1 MRTGLFIF
9 LLSLGISSRA
19 QTLPPINY
27 DSLFQRRMAGL
38 SPVQRFEWTNKYVLF
53 LNEHSR
59 FAEARTL
66 LQASLKVAQQ
76 ARLTTWTA
84 RFYELSGSI
93 EETNGNLVRS
103 VDFFLHALAIYQA
116 TYAFERQQ
124 QLFVRI
130 IGVYGSLQNVAQ
142 RQKYNRQAARLQREY
157 PQLFIL
163 PFIYAD
169 KADDFVKA
177 GKPDSALACGR
188 KAMTVLWVTR
198 RWKHFYTHLD
208 GYGVL
213 LTDGGMYREAEKTF
227 RQCLAYSLQ
236 QGDQRRELYAYIH
249 LPEPL
254 LHLGRLDEA
263 EYYAKLALSRI
274 ELDPERQDEHRTQ
287 VYASLTHI
295 AEARGHYKQALVYER
310 LSNQYGNALRSVEK
324 NRQLAEVEARYQ
336 TAQKQ
341 VRINQLSIDNQR
353 QLTQISWQAGGLIAL
368 IALLGL
374 AGWQYRV
381 IRQVNA
387 RLRTSS
393 QLVSENNRQ
402 ISQQSDRLGV
412 LMQELHHRVKN
423 NLAIVSSLM
432 RMQSK
437 RLDDPRAVQAVQ
449 DGQRRVEAIS
459 LIHQQFYLTENL
471 AHVPIKAYVTE
482 LTEGLLLGYG
492 FDPDTFDCQVEVADI
507 QLEVDVAVPLGLI
520 LNEVLTN
527 AFKYAYANV
536 AQPRLRVRLQ
546 PVTDGP
552 ATGLLIEV
560 QDNGPGLERS
570 ADAGPGLEGPGLDGS
585 GRTDAR
591 LERSADAGAT
601 PASPRRKGSFGQRL
615 IRELTGQLGGEMSL
629 TTRQGTYFRLWIP
642 TPAWPGPA

>member
-19 QTLPPINY
+19 QTLPPIDY

-38 SPVQRFEWTNKYVLF
+38 SPVQRFEWTNKYVIF

-66 LQASLKVAQQ
+66 LQASLKAAQQ
-76 ARLTTWTA
+76 ANLTAWTA
-84 RFYELSGSI
+84 RFYELSGYI

-103 VDFFLHALAIYQA
+103 VDFFLQALAIYQA
-116 TYAFERQQ
+116 TYAFEQQQ
-124 QLFVRI
+124 QLCVHI
-130 IGVYGSLQNVAQ
+130 IGVYSSLQNLAK
-142 RQKYNRQAARLQREY
+142 RQEYNRQAATLQREY
-157 PQLFIL
+157 HQLFIL
-163 PFIYAD
+163 PFMYAD
-169 KADDFVKA
+169 KADDFVNA
-177 GKPDSALACGR
+177 GKPDSALAYGR

-198 RWKHFYTHLD
+198 KWQQFYSYLD

-213 LTDGGMYREAEKTF
+213 LTDGGLYREAEKTF
-227 RQCLAYSLQ
+227 RQCLTYSLQ
-236 QGDQRRELYAYIH
+236 QGDKRRELYEYIH

-254 LHLGRLDEA
+254 LRLDRLDEA
-263 EYYAKLALSRI
+263 EHYAKLALSRI

-287 VYASLTHI
+287 VYESLTHI
-295 AEARGHYKQALVYER
+295 AEARGQYKQALVYER
-310 LSNQYGNALRSVEK
+310 LSNQYRNAVLSVEK
-324 NRQLAEVEARYQ
+324 NRQIAEVEARYQ

-341 VRINQLSIDNQR
+341 ARINQLSIDNQR
-353 QLTQISWQAGGLIAL
+353 QLSQISWQAVGLMAL

-374 AGWQYRV
+374 ALWQYRV

-393 QLVSENNRQ
+393 QMVSENNRQ

-459 LIHQQFYLTENL
+459 LIHQQFYQTENL
-471 AHVPIKAYVTE
+471 ADVPIKAYVTE

-527 AFKYAYANV
+527 AFKYAYTNV
-536 AQPRLRVRLQ
+536 DKPKLNVRLQ
-546 PVTDGP
+546 PVTDSSV
-552 ATGLLIEV
+552 TGLLIEI
-560 QDNGPGLERS
+560 QDNGPGLE
-570 ADAGPGLEGPGLDGS
+570 GTGLEGAGLEGS
-585 GRTDAR
+585 
-591 LERSADAGAT
+591 T
-601 PASPRRKGSFGQRL
+601 PAVARRKGSFGQRL

-629 TTRQGTYFRLWIP
+629 TTRHGTYFRLWIP
-642 TPAWPGPA
+642 TPA

>member
-19 QTLPPINY
+19 QTLPPIDY

-38 SPVQRFEWTNKYVLF
+38 SPVQRFEWTNKYVIF

-66 LQASLKVAQQ
+66 LQASLKAAQQ
-76 ARLTTWTA
+76 AHSTAWTA
-84 RFYELSGSI
+84 RFYELSGYI

-103 VDFFLHALAIYQA
+103 VDFFLQALAIYKA
-116 TYAFERQQ
+116 TYAFEQQQ
-124 QLFVRI
+124 QLCVHI
-130 IGVYGSLQNVAQ
+130 IGVYSSLQNLAK
-142 RQKYNRQAARLQREY
+142 RQEYNRQAATLQREY
-157 PQLFIL
+157 HQLFML
-163 PFIYAD
+163 PFMYAN
-169 KADDFVKA
+169 KADDFVNV
-177 GKPDSALACGR
+177 GKLDSALAYGR

-198 RWKHFYTHLD
+198 KWQQFYSYLD

-213 LTDGGMYREAEKTF
+213 LTDGGQYREAEKTF

-236 QGDQRRELYAYIH
+236 QGDPRRELYEYIH
-249 LPEPL
+249 LSEPL

-263 EYYAKLALSRI
+263 AHYAKLALSRI

-287 VYASLTHI
+287 VYESLTHI
-295 AEARGHYKQALVYER
+295 AEARGQYKQALVYER
-310 LSNQYGNALRSVEK
+310 LSNQYRNAVLSVEK
-324 NRQLAEVEARYQ
+324 NRQIAEVEARYQ

-341 VRINQLSIDNQR
+341 ARINQLSIDNQR
-353 QLTQISWQAGGLIAL
+353 QLSQISWQAVGLIAL
-368 IALLGL
+368 IVLLGL
-374 AGWQYRV
+374 VLWQYRV

-387 RLRTSS
+387 RLRTSN
-393 QLVSENNRQ
+393 QMVSKNNRQ

-459 LIHQQFYLTENL
+459 LIHQQFYQTENL
-471 AHVPIKAYVTE
+471 ADVPIKAYVTE
-482 LTEGLLLGYG
+482 LTENLLLGYG
-492 FDPDTFDCQVEVADI
+492 FDPGTFDCQVEVADI
-507 QLEVDVAVPLGLI
+507 HLDVDVAVPLGLI

-527 AFKYAYANV
+527 AFKYAYTNV
-536 AQPRLRVRLQ
+536 DKPKLNVRLQ
-546 PVTDGP
+546 PVTDSS

-560 QDNGPGLERS
+560 QDNGPGLE
-570 ADAGPGLEGPGLDGS
+570 GP

-591 LERSADAGAT
+591 LESST
-601 PASPRRKGSFGQRL
+601 PAVTPRKGTFGQRL

-629 TTRQGTYFRLWIP
+629 TTRHGTYFRLWIP
-642 TPAWPGPA
+642 TPG

>member
-19 QTLPPINY
+19 QTLLPIDY

-38 SPVQRFEWTNKYVLF
+38 SPVQRLVWADKYAVF
-53 LNEHSR
+53 LNQHSR

-66 LQASLKVAQQ
+66 LQASLKTAQQ
-76 ARLTTWTA
+76 AKLTAWTA
-84 RFYELSGSI
+84 RFYELSGYM

-103 VDFFLHALAIYQA
+103 VDFFLQALAIYQA
-116 TYAFERQQ
+116 TYAFEQQQ
-124 QLFVRI
+124 QLCVHI
-130 IGVYGSLQNVAQ
+130 SAVYSNLQNLAK
-142 RQKYNRQAARLQREY
+142 RQEYHRQAATLQREY
-157 PQLFIL
+157 YQLFML
-163 PFIYAD
+163 PFMYAD

-177 GKPDSALACGR
+177 GKLDSALVYTR
-188 KAMTVLWVTR
+188 KAMTVFWVSR
-198 RWKHFYTHLD
+198 RWTSFYSYLD

-213 LTDGGMYREAEKTF
+213 LTKQGQYGEAEKTF
-227 RQCLAYSLQ
+227 RQCLTYSLQ
-236 QGDQRRELYAYIH
+236 HGDKRRELYEYIH

-263 EYYAKLALSRI
+263 AHYANLALSRI

-287 VYASLTHI
+287 VYESLTHI

-310 LSNQYGNALRSVEK
+310 LSNQYRNAVLSVEK
-324 NRQLAEVEARYQ
+324 NRQIAEVEARYQ

-341 VRINQLSIDNQR
+341 TRINQLSIDNQR
-353 QLTQISWQAGGLIAL
+353 QLTQISWQAVGLIAL

-374 AGWQYRV
+374 ALWQYRV

-387 RLRTSS
+387 RLRTSN
-393 QLVSENNRQ
+393 QIVSENNRQ
-402 ISQQSDRLGV
+402 MSQQSDRMGI
-412 LMQELHHRVKN
+412 LMQELQHRVKN

-459 LIHQQFYLTENL
+459 LIHQQFYRTENL
-471 AHVPIKAYVTE
+471 ATVPIKTYVTE

-492 FDPDTFDCQVEVADI
+492 FDPDTFDCQVEVTDI
-507 QLEVDVAVPLGLI
+507 QLDVDVAVPLGLI

-527 AFKYAYANV
+527 AFKYAYANADKPKLSV
-536 AQPRLRVRLQ
+536 RLR
-546 PVTDGP
+546 PVTNNS

-560 QDNGPGLERS
+560 QDNGPGLE
-570 ADAGPGLEGPGLDGS
+570 GTGLES
-585 GRTDAR
+585 
-591 LERSADAGAT
+591 ST
-601 PASPRRKGSFGQRL
+601 PAVTRPKGFFGQRL

-629 TTRQGTYFRLWIP
+629 TTRHGTYFRLWIP
-642 TPAWPGPA
+642 TPANPGTA

>member
-9 LLSLGISSRA
+9 LFLLCISSWA
-19 QTLPPINY
+19 QTLQPIDY
-27 DSLFQRRMAGL
+27 DSLFQRRMVGL
-38 SPVQRFEWTNKYVLF
+38 SPVQRLVWAETYAKF

-66 LQASLKVAQQ
+66 LQASLTVARQ
-76 ARLTTWTA
+76 AHLIAWTA
-84 RFYELSGSI
+84 RFYELSGYM

-103 VDFFLHALAIYQA
+103 VDFFLQALAIYQA
-116 TYAFERQQ
+116 TYAFEQQQ
-124 QLFVRI
+124 QLCVHI
-130 IGVYGSLQNVAQ
+130 SAVYSNLQNLVK
-142 RQKYNRQAARLQREY
+142 RQAYHRQAATLQRTY
-157 PQLFIL
+157 HQLFML
-163 PFIYAD
+163 PFMYAD
-169 KADDFVKA
+169 KTDDFINT
-177 GKPDSALACGR
+177 GKLDSALAYSR
-188 KAMTVLWVTR
+188 KAMKVFWVSR
-198 RWKHFYTHLD
+198 RWTNFHSYLD

-213 LTDGGMYREAEKTF
+213 LTKKGQYREAEKTF

-236 QGDQRRELYAYIH
+236 QGDKRRELYEYIH
-249 LPEPL
+249 LPEAL

-263 EYYAKLALSRI
+263 VYYAKLALSRI
-274 ELDPERQDEHRTQ
+274 EHDPERQDEHRMQ
-287 VYASLTHI
+287 VYESLTHI
-295 AEARGHYKQALVYER
+295 AEARGQYKQALVYDR
-310 LSNQYGNALRSVEK
+310 LSNQYRNALLSVEK
-324 NRQLAEVEARYQ
+324 NRQIAEVEARYQ

-341 VRINQLSIDNQR
+341 ARINQLSVDNQR
-353 QLTQISWQAGGLIAL
+353 QLTQISWQAVGLIAL

-374 AGWQYRV
+374 ALWQYRV

-393 QLVSENNRQ
+393 QMVSENNRQ

-459 LIHQQFYLTENL
+459 LIHQQFYQTENL
-471 AHVPIKAYVTE
+471 ADVPIKAYVTE
-482 LTEGLLLGYG
+482 LTENLLLGYG
-492 FDPDTFDCQVEVADI
+492 FDPGTFDCQVEVADI
-507 QLEVDVAVPLGLI
+507 HLDVDVAVPLGLI

-527 AFKYAYANV
+527 AFKYAYTNV
-536 AQPRLRVRLQ
+536 DKPKLNVRLQ
-546 PVTDGP
+546 LVTDSS

-560 QDNGPGLERS
+560 QDNGPGLS
-570 ADAGPGLEGPGLDGS
+570 NPGLEGLGLKS
-585 GRTDAR
+585 
-591 LERSADAGAT
+591 SS
-601 PASPRRKGSFGQRL
+601 PAFNRRKGSFGQRL

-629 TTRQGTYFRLWIP
+629 ATRHGTYFRLWIP
-642 TPAWPGPA
+642 NPT

>member
-1 MRTGLFIF
+1 MRTGLLIL
-9 LLSLGISSRA
+9 LLSVGISSRA
-19 QTLPPINY
+19 QTLPAIDY

-38 SPVQRFEWTNKYVLF
+38 SPVQRLVWAEKYVHF

-59 FAEARTL
+59 FADARIL
-66 LQASLKVAQQ
+66 LQASLKAAQQ
-76 ARLTTWTA
+76 AHLATWTA
-84 RFYELSGSI
+84 RFYELSGYI

-103 VDFFLHALAIYQA
+103 VDFFLQALAIYQA

-124 QLFVRI
+124 QLCVHI
-130 IGVYGSLQNVAQ
+130 IGVYGSLRNLAK
-142 RQKYNRQAARLQREY
+142 RQEYNRQAAGLQRAY

-163 PFIYAD
+163 PFMYAD
-169 KADDFVKA
+169 KADDFINA
-177 GKPDSALACGR
+177 GKPDSALAYGR

-198 RWKHFYTHLD
+198 RWQHFYTHLD

-227 RQCLAYSLQ
+227 RQCLTYSLQ
-236 QGDQRRELYAYIH
+236 QGDKRRELYAYIH

-263 EYYAKLALSRI
+263 AHYAKLALSRI
-274 ELDPERQDEHRTQ
+274 ELDTERQDEHRTQ
-287 VYASLTHI
+287 VYESLTHI
-295 AEARGHYKQALVYER
+295 AEAMGQYKQALVYER
-310 LSNQYGNALRSVEK
+310 LSNQYRNAMLSVEK
-324 NRQLAEVEARYQ
+324 NRQIAEVEAHYQ

-341 VRINQLSIDNQR
+341 ARINQLSIDNQR
-353 QLTQISWQAGGLIAL
+353 QLSQISWQAVGLIAL
-368 IALLGL
+368 IALLSL
-374 AGWQYRV
+374 ALWQYRV
-381 IRQVNA
+381 IRQANA
-387 RLRTSS
+387 RLRISS
-393 QLVSENNRQ
+393 QIASENNRQ

-432 RMQSK
+432 RMQSR

-459 LIHQQFYLTENL
+459 LIHQQFYQTENL
-471 AHVPIKAYVTE
+471 ADVPIKAYVTE
-482 LTEGLLLGYG
+482 LTEGLLVGYG

-507 QLEVDVAVPLGLI
+507 QLDVDMAVPLGLI

-527 AFKYAYANV
+527 AFKYAYADV
-536 AQPRLRVRLQ
+536 AKPSLSVRLQ

-560 QDNGPGLERS
+560 QDNGPGLE
-570 ADAGPGLEGPGLDGS
+570 GPGLEGPGLEGP
-585 GRTDAR
+585 GRTDA
-591 LERSADAGAT
+591 GAEGAI
-601 PASPRRKGSFGQRL
+601 PAVSRRKGSFGQRL

-629 TTRQGTYFRLWIP
+629 TTRHGTYFRLWIP
-642 TPAWPGPA
+642 TPA